1 MAERG
6 RRLSVGLRRF
16 ARRPTLWTPSAWL
29 LLSLVCA
36 TPAWSGAQ
44 REEALS
50 DAVRHALHAAIAEQ
64 APPQPVHAD
73 AAGAQEF
80 EAWLGQTQNRL
91 QAFLAGRSRH
101 RSATPSTTAGLTH
114 ELDAPA
120 LQREWLQTVWYES
133 RRAGLDP
140 ALVLGLIEVES
151 GFRKFAVS
159 PAGARG
165 YMQVMPFWSRLL
177 VGGDA
182 SELFHGQANL
192 RYGCVI
198 LRHYLDLEQGDLV
211 LALGRY
217 NGSRGQMAYPRAV
230 LAAQK
235 QWARSAG
242 PSASGSGL

>member
-6 RRLSVGLRRF
+6 RRLTPLLHRV
-16 ARRPTLWTPSAWL
+16 ARACARCAL
-29 LLSLVCA
+29 LVACA
-36 TPAWSGAQ
+36 ATASGTWAGAQ

-50 DAVRHALHAAIAEQ
+50 DAVRQALHAAITQQ
-64 APPQPVHAD
+64 APPQPIHAD
-73 AAGAQEF
+73 AAQAQVF
-80 EAWLGQTQNRL
+80 DTWLSQSQRHL
-91 QAFLAGRSRH
+91 QARLRA
-101 RSATPSTTAGLTH
+101 RSASRPSGAGLAH

-140 ALVLGLIEVES
+140 ALVLGVIEVES

-182 SELFHGQANL
+182 AELFHGQANL

-198 LRHYLDLEQGDLV
+198 LRHYLDVEQGDLA

-235 QWARSAG
+235 QWARAAG
-242 PSASGSGL
+242 PSVSEPGP

>member
-1 MAERG
+1 MVERG
-6 RRLSVGLRRF
+6 RRLIVGLRR
-16 ARRPTLWTPSAWL
+16 AVRRPRPWTPSGL
-29 LLSLVCA
+29 LVLSLVCA

-50 DAVRHALHAAIAEQ
+50 DAVRHALHAAIAQQ
-64 APPQPVHAD
+64 APPQPGHAD
-73 AAGAQEF
+73 VTGAQGF
-80 EAWLGQTQNRL
+80 EAWLRQTHSRL
-91 QAFLAGRSRH
+91 QTLLAARSRQRGATTPPLAGL
-101 RSATPSTTAGLTH
+101 AH

-120 LQREWLQTVWYES
+120 LQRELLQTVWYES

-140 ALVLGLIEVES
+140 ALVLAVIEVES

-182 SELFHGQANL
+182 SELFHGQTNL

-198 LRHYLDLEQGDLV
+198 LRHYLDLEQGDLA

-235 QWARSAG
+235 QWARIAG
-242 PSASGSGL
+242 PSVSEPGP